1 MLTYSEIFR
10 VQKIVDSLETL
21 VKIAE
26 EGRKRELERFEKEKV
41 QNILENCTVEFYMI
55 AQDIRDRDL
64 SLEHYKNIVN
74 KDKERY
80 HGIISRPWRNAVD

>member
-10 VQKIVDSLETL
+10 IQKIVDNLETL

-26 EGRKRELERFEKEKV
+26 EGRKRELERFEKVKV

-55 AQDIRDRDL
+55 AQDIRDKQL
-64 SLEHYKNIVN
+64 SEGVEN
-74 KDKERY
+74 
-80 HGIISRPWRNAVD
+80 GTFSS